1 MNTFASIFNI
11 DFFFGLGLVILA
23 IIGLVMAISYRRSQ
37 KGQISLF
44 FLLTTALA
52 TAYYTF
58 QWVLSSFIS
67 FYVSNYAAAHTN
79 FQMPNWI
86 NLALTILFTALN
98 YAFIGTL
105 MLTVW
110 FVIKKTKEAKLDL
123 SFATESPEATIT
135 EGEEAK

>member
-1 MNTFASIFNI
+1 MNNFGSIFNI

-23 IIGLVMAISYRRSQ
+23 IAGLGLAISYRRSQ
-37 KGQISLF
+37 KGQISLG

-58 QWVLSSFIS
+58 QWGLSSFGS
-67 FYVSNYAAAHTN
+67 FYISNYMALHPEA
-79 FQMPNWI
+79 QMPGWVS
-86 NLALTILFTALN
+86 LALTSLFTALN

-123 SFATESPEATIT
+123 SQTPEEPETTMTE
-135 EGEEAK
+135 EEELK